1 MKVLMKTCSGGLA
14 MWRGW
19 RGKGLPNEYVGEC
32 AGSGSKGRPG
42 KRWISGKQGE
52 WWGLVRGMHGA

>member
-52 WWGLVRGMHGA
+52 